1 MTTLGQ
7 RVTAPAVRPAK
18 PRRPRR
24 SRVHASRLLPRALR
38 SKSLVI
44 GLSILI
50 VIGLLGLFAP
60 LVAMHDPLAQS
71 PDAVL
76 SSPSAQHLLG
86 TDQLGRDV
94 WARLI
99 YSIRIDLPVAFL
111 SVLAPFVIGAL
122 LGLLAGYFGTI
133 IDSVIMRIGEVV
145 LAFPFNV
152 LVIAL
157 VFVLGSGTTSVLVA
171 FTAVG
176 WISYTIIIR
185 GEVLTE
191 KRLEYVLAAEALGYS
206 RTRILLRHLLP
217 NVVTQAIVYAMSD
230 IVMTITSIV
239 ALGYLGLGINPP
251 TAEWGSM
258 IYDGTPFITTHWI
271 IAAAPGIAV
280 VITGFALSL
289 VGDGLADLLRVDS

>member
-1 MTTLGQ
+1 
-7 RVTAPAVRPAK
+7 
-18 PRRPRR
+18 
-24 SRVHASRLLPRALR
+24 SWH
-38 SKSLVI
+38 
-44 GLSILI
+44 
-50 VIGLLGLFAP
+50 
-60 LVAMHDPLAQS
+60 
-71 PDAVL
+71 
-76 SSPSAQHLLG
+76 HLLG

-122 LGLLAGYFGTI
+122 LGLLAGYFGTFL
-133 IDSVIMRIGEVV
+133 DALIMRVGEVV

-157 VFVLGSGTTSVLVA
+157 VFALGSGTTSVLVA
-171 FTAVG
+171 FTVVG
-176 WISYTIIIR
+176 WISYTIIVR

-191 KRLEYVLAAEALGYS
+191 KRLEYILAAQTLGYS
-206 RTRILLRHLLP
+206 KRRILLRHLLP

-251 TAEWGSM
+251 TPEWGSM
-258 IYDGTPFITTHWI
+258 ISDGTPFLTTHWV

-280 VITGFALSL
+280 VITGFGLSL
-289 VGDGLADLLRVDS
+289 IGDGLADLLRVDG

>member
-1 MTTLGQ
+1 MTALGQ
-7 RVTAPAVRPAK
+7 RVTAPDTGSAK
-18 PRRPRR
+18 ARRPRR
-24 SRVHASRLLPRALR
+24 NRVHASRLLPRAMR

-50 VIGLLGLFAP
+50 MIGLLGVLAP
-60 LVAMHDPLAQS
+60 MVAMHDPLAQS

-133 IDSVIMRIGEVV
+133 IDSLIMRVGEVV

-191 KRLEYVLAAEALGYS
+191 KRLEYVLAAQALGYS
-206 RTRILLRHLLP
+206 RTRILLRHVLP

>member
-1 MTTLGQ
+1 MSRAETVPPPGMRAPRIRPVR
-7 RVTAPAVRPAK
+7 RVGV
-18 PRRPRR
+18 PRRMLPNWLRNR
-24 SRVHASRLLPRALR
+24 SLMIGGAMLLIIALA
-38 SKSLVI
+38 
-44 GLSILI
+44 GA
-50 VIGLLGLFAP
+50 FAP
-60 LVAMHDPLAQS
+60 LIGRHDPLAQD
-71 PDAVL
+71 PTAPL
-76 SSPSAQHLLG
+76 AGPSGKHWLG

-99 YSIRIDLPVAFL
+99 FSIRVDLPVAFL
-111 SVLAPFVIGAL
+111 SVLAPFIIGAL

-133 IDSVIMRIGEVV
+133 LDSLIMRVGEVV

-152 LVIAL
+152 LVIAF
-157 VFVLGSGTTSVLVA
+157 VFVLGSGTKSVLVA
-171 FTAVG
+171 FTIVG
-176 WISYTIIIR
+176 WISYTIIVR

-191 KRLEYVLAAEALGYS
+191 KRLEYVLAAQTLGYS

-217 NVVTQAIVYAMSD
+217 NVITQAIVYAMSD

-239 ALGYLGLGINPP
+239 ALGFLGLGIAPP

-258 IYDGTPFITTHWI
+258 IADGTPFLTSHWV

-289 VGDGLADLLRVDS
+289 VGDGLADLLRVS